1 MTTALTPGSTGA
13 QGVAHV
19 IAGLDRPLVFGLPGG
34 HTVEVFDALRDHAE
48 SVEAVLVR
56 EESLGTVMAEA
67 YGRLAGSP
75 AIVIAQGAWILGAGG
90 IGVMEAH
97 LGASPMVILLDAT
110 EGGSCSHHGPYQ
122 SGNGG
127 YGAYD
132 LPAAMAAITKRTF
145 VATYPV
151 QAVEM
156 TRMALAHAVTGE
168 PGPVAVVFHSR
179 SLLERFT
186 EAEARRVRL
195 STPTPA
201 PAPQPD
207 ADSLAAAAALLDSS
221 ERPTILAG
229 NGARG
234 AEGAILELAQRLGAP
249 VVTTPSGKGTVPE
262 DHPLAHGVI
271 GGFGHDAAHRTL
283 GTADVVLAVGTKI
296 GASDTL
302 DEHPD
307 LLDGRRQHI
316 IQVDVEPLNLGW
328 TQHVEHPVLGRA
340 EDVLP
345 RLAAAVTAPSARAEG
360 RTAWAKEMRT
370 TSRVLEVPQF
380 ADGDRVN
387 PRALAA
393 LLSELLPDTAV
404 VTCDAGENRLFMLHD
419 YRVRAGGAILQ
430 PNGGG
435 GMGYA
440 IPAALAA
447 TYARP
452 EQLAVAVLGDG
463 GYAMTLHGLMTAV
476 EQQRHLL
483 VVVMDNQALG
493 WVLHGQGER
502 PFLST
507 FADFDLAAIASAIG
521 CTATAARTQ
530 DELRAAVERAVAVPA
545 VHVLVVPTSLT
556 ESFLTLRSP
565 MAGASHEEVGAGSV

>member
-1 MTTALTPGSTGA
+1 
-13 QGVAHV
+13 HV

-249 VVTTPSGKGTVPE
+249 VVTTSSGKGTVPE
-262 DHPLAHGVI
+262 DHPLAHG
-271 GGFGHDAAHRTL
+271 
-283 GTADVVLAVGTKI
+283 
-296 GASDTL
+296 
-302 DEHPD
+302 
-307 LLDGRRQHI
+307 
-316 IQVDVEPLNLGW
+316 
-328 TQHVEHPVLGRA
+328 
-340 EDVLP
+340 
-345 RLAAAVTAPSARAEG
+345 
-360 RTAWAKEMRT
+360 
-370 TSRVLEVPQF
+370 
-380 ADGDRVN
+380 
-387 PRALAA
+387 
-393 LLSELLPDTAV
+393 
-404 VTCDAGENRLFMLHD
+404 
-419 YRVRAGGAILQ
+419 
-430 PNGGG
+430 
-435 GMGYA
+435 
-440 IPAALAA
+440 
-447 TYARP
+447 
-452 EQLAVAVLGDG
+452 
-463 GYAMTLHGLMTAV
+463 
-476 EQQRHLL
+476 
-483 VVVMDNQALG
+483 
-493 WVLHGQGER
+493 
-502 PFLST
+502 
-507 FADFDLAAIASAIG
+507 
-521 CTATAARTQ
+521 
-530 DELRAAVERAVAVPA
+530 
-545 VHVLVVPTSLT
+545 
-556 ESFLTLRSP
+556 
-565 MAGASHEEVGAGSV
+565 